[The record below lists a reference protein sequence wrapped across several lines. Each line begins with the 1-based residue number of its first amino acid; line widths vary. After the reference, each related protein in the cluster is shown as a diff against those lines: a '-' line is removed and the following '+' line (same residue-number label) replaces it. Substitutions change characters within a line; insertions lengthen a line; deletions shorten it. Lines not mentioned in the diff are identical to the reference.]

1 MTIMELAIPDG
12 VRLYDLRWRGT
23 GWGAI
28 VGCIPGHWPS
38 KYRANFKHMM
48 PPGTS
53 DFHECSAG
61 ADGCISA
68 QQAID
73 EAHRRLLHAM
83 DRLDAVEPA
92 EEPETQDAKLRRRA
106 RRAARKARRAAAEG
120 TGPAAG
126 QGPTGDPLRGAAG
139 VTALPAGG
147 QGRLEL

>member
-1 MTIMELAIPDG
+1 MTKMEIELPDG
-12 VRLYDLRWRGT
+12 VRLYGLHWRGT

-28 VGCIPGHWPS
+28 VGCVPGHWPS
-38 KYRANFKHMM
+38 QYRANFKHMM

-68 QQAID
+68 QQAVD
-73 EAHRRLLHAM
+73 AACQRLMAAM
-83 DRLDAVEPA
+83 KKLDDVELA
-92 EEPETQDAKLRRRA
+92 AEPETQDAKLRRRA